1 MEQKHNLGSLLNGGA
16 NEARPEPSVQEI
28 AQSQVDNF
36 MAGSTPVATT
46 SESSGSANI
55 MQVTEEDFK
64 NAIPITAEDADR
76 EAEEKII
83 KNVNH
88 GFADMMKTLDDGLAE
103 EDARIDRLE
112 EIGVEAYQEA
122 SHGARS
128 ETVEVESDEARK
140 VNQDELR
147 RSSGDPDYAI
157 VSDEDFVPDFE
168 EDDDEETK
176 PAEKTETVNTDD
188 DEDRS
193 SADAVL
199 NVLGAAPTVE
209 FNNGPKD
216 LVSVVRDRHMKA
228 EIVSTG
234 RFESKS
240 LADQAFI
247 NSVNKFKAKNFRT
260 VRVPLIN
267 SGFFVDM
274 VGTGSNDLVMF
285 YDSSDQSISAA
296 EYAMNRMKT
305 IMKACV
311 GAEPKVNPNEL
322 KNLIHNA
329 DYRMMSYG
337 YVCATLEEIVFPH
350 TCPKCNHT
358 FKVKCNP
365 AEMLLNADKL
375 EERIQKIR
383 TAKNAA
389 DNSLMAKEVKL
400 SFDSGFEV
408 TVGHSSYYDEVVML
422 NALNHYIQTLKPIEA
437 APLARMSTNLLYIKK
452 ISLPNG
458 LKAANVY
465 QTFKALQLMNLDEY
479 EQVMD
484 AIKSL
489 TDMVITPKLGVSD
502 VECPHCKEIVK
513 EIEIDS
519 VEELVFFHTMVI
531 QAEKENSKKK

>member
-1 MEQKHNLGSLLNGGA
+1 MEQKHNLGSLLNGA
-16 NEARPEPSVQEI
+16 VNETNEPTAMASV

-36 MAGSTPVATT
+36 MAGHKPVATIDEDN
-46 SESSGSANI
+46 ESATI
-55 MQVTEEDFK
+55 MAVSKEDFE
-64 NAIPITAEDADR
+64 NAIPITAEDAER
-76 EAEEKII
+76 EAVEKV
-83 KNVNH
+83 KQNVSH
-88 GFADMMKTLDDGLAE
+88 GYDDMMKTLDDGLAE
-103 EDARIDRLE
+103 EDARIARLDE
-112 EIGVEAYQEA
+112 LGTEAYQKA

-128 ETVEVESDEARK
+128 ETTDTEEARK
-140 VNQDELR
+140 VSQDELR

-157 VSDEDFVPDFE
+157 VPDEDFVPDFG
-168 EDDDEETK
+168 EDEDEVKEIN
-176 PAEKTETVNTDD
+176 EKASTPDVDD

-193 SADAVL
+193 NADAVL
-199 NVLGAAPTVE
+199 NVLGTAPTVE
-209 FNNGPKD
+209 FSNGSKD
-216 LVSVVRDRHMKA
+216 LVSVVRDRHMKT
-228 EIVSTG
+228 EIISTG

-285 YDSSDQSISAA
+285 YDSSDQNISAA

-350 TCPKCNHT
+350 TCEKCNHT
-358 FKVKCNP
+358 FKVKTNP
-365 AEMLLNADKL
+365 AEMLLNADKM
-375 EERIQKIR
+375 EERIQRIR
-383 TAKNAA
+383 SAKNAS

-437 APLARMSTNLLYIKK
+437 APLARLSNNLLYIKK

-479 EQVMD
+479 SQVMD
-484 AIKSL
+484 AIKTL
-489 TDMVITPKLGVSD
+489 TDMIITPKIGVSD
-502 VECPHCKEIVK
+502 VECPHCKEVIK
-513 EIEIDS
+513 SIELDS
-519 VEELVFFHTMVI
+519 VEELVFFHSMVT
-531 QAEKENSKKK
+531 QAEKENTKKK

>member
-16 NEARPEPSVQEI
+16 NETRPEPSVQEI

-36 MAGSTPVATT
+36 MAGSTPVATA
-46 SESSGSANI
+46 SESTGSATI

-400 SFDSGFEV
+400 SFDSG
-408 TVGHSSYYDEVVML
+408 GPH
-422 NALNHYIQTLKPIEA
+422 
-437 APLARMSTNLLYIKK
+437 
-452 ISLPNG
+452 
-458 LKAANVY
+458 VY
-465 QTFKALQLMNLDEY
+465 QSAVYQEDLSSEWSEGCKRISDFQGAAADE
-479 EQVMD
+479 
-484 AIKSL
+484 S
-489 TDMVITPKLGVSD
+489 
-502 VECPHCKEIVK
+502 
-513 EIEIDS
+513 
-519 VEELVFFHTMVI
+519 
-531 QAEKENSKKK
+531 

>member
-1 MEQKHNLGSLLNGGA
+1 MEQKHNLGSLLNGA
-16 NEARPEPSVQEI
+16 VNEPKESTDMASV

-36 MAGSTPVATT
+36 MAGHKPVATIDEDN
-46 SESSGSANI
+46 ESATI
-55 MQVTEEDFK
+55 MAVSKEDFE
-64 NAIPITAEDADR
+64 NAIPITAEDAER
-76 EAEEKII
+76 EAVEKI
-83 KNVNH
+83 KQNVNH
-88 GFADMMKTLDDGLAE
+88 GYDDMMKTLDDGLAE
-103 EDARIDRLE
+103 EDARIARLDE
-112 EIGVEAYQEA
+112 LGTEAYQKA

-128 ETVEVESDEARK
+128 ETTDAEEARK
-140 VNQDELR
+140 VSQDELR

-157 VSDEDFVPDFE
+157 VPDEDFVPDFG
-168 EDDDEETK
+168 EDEDEVKEIN
-176 PAEKTETVNTDD
+176 EKASTPDLDD

-193 SADAVL
+193 NADAVL
-199 NVLGAAPTVE
+199 NVLGTAPTVE
-209 FNNGPKD
+209 FSNGPKD
-216 LVSVVRDRHMKA
+216 LVSVVRDRHMKT
-228 EIVSTG
+228 EIISTG

-285 YDSSDQSISAA
+285 YDSSDQNISAA

-350 TCPKCNHT
+350 TCEKCNHT
-358 FKVKCNP
+358 FKVKTNP
-365 AEMLLNADKL
+365 AEMLLNADKM
-375 EERIQKIR
+375 EERIQRIR
-383 TAKNAA
+383 SAKNAS

-437 APLARMSTNLLYIKK
+437 APLARLSNNLLYIKK

-479 EQVMD
+479 SQVMD
-484 AIKSL
+484 AIKTL
-489 TDMVITPKLGVSD
+489 TDMIITPKIGVSD
-502 VECPHCKEIVK
+502 VECPHCKEVIK
-513 EIEIDS
+513 SIELDS
-519 VEELVFFHTMVI
+519 VEELVFFHSMVT
-531 QAEKENSKKK
+531 QAEKENTKKK

>member
-1 MEQKHNLGSLLNGGA
+1 MEQKHNLGSLLNGTA
-16 NEARPEPSVQEI
+16 NEPNGPAAMAFA

-36 MAGSTPVATT
+36 MAGHKPVATIDEDN
-46 SESSGSANI
+46 ESATI
-55 MQVTEEDFK
+55 MAVSKEDFE
-64 NAIPITAEDADR
+64 NAIPITAEDAER
-76 EAEEKII
+76 EAVEKV
-83 KNVNH
+83 KQNVSH
-88 GFADMMKTLDDGLAE
+88 GYDDMMKTLDDGLAE
-103 EDARIDRLE
+103 EDARIARLDE
-112 EIGVEAYQEA
+112 LGTEAYQKA

-128 ETVEVESDEARK
+128 ETTDAEEARK
-140 VNQDELR
+140 VSQDELR
-147 RSSGDPDYAI
+147 RSSGDPDYTI
-157 VSDEDFVPDFE
+157 VPDEDFVPDFG
-168 EDDDEETK
+168 EDEDEVKEIN
-176 PAEKTETVNTDD
+176 EKASTPDVDD

-193 SADAVL
+193 NADAVL
-199 NVLGAAPTVE
+199 NVLGTAPTVE
-209 FNNGPKD
+209 FSNGPKD
-216 LVSVVRDRHMKA
+216 LVSVVRDRHMKT
-228 EIVSTG
+228 EIISTG

-285 YDSSDQSISAA
+285 YDSSDQNISAA

-350 TCPKCNHT
+350 TCEKCNHT
-358 FKVKCNP
+358 FKVKTNP
-365 AEMLLNADKL
+365 AEMLLNADKM
-375 EERIQKIR
+375 EERSQRIR
-383 TAKNAA
+383 SAKNAS

-437 APLARMSTNLLYIKK
+437 APLARLSNNLLYIKK

-479 EQVMD
+479 SQVMD
-484 AIKSL
+484 AIKTL
-489 TDMVITPKLGVSD
+489 TDMIITPKIGVSD
-502 VECPHCKEIVK
+502 VECPHCKEVIK
-513 EIEIDS
+513 SIELDS
-519 VEELVFFHTMVI
+519 VEELVFFHSMVT
-531 QAEKENSKKK
+531 QAEKENTKKK

>member
-1 MEQKHNLGSLLNGGA
+1 MEQKHNLGSLLNGA
-16 NEARPEPSVQEI
+16 VNEPKESTDMASV

-36 MAGSTPVATT
+36 MAGHKPVATIDEDN
-46 SESSGSANI
+46 ESATI
-55 MQVTEEDFK
+55 MAVSKEDFE
-64 NAIPITAEDADR
+64 NAIPITAEDAER
-76 EAEEKII
+76 EAVEKI
-83 KNVNH
+83 KQNVNH
-88 GFADMMKTLDDGLAE
+88 GYDDMMKTLDDGLAE
-103 EDARIDRLE
+103 EDARIARLDE
-112 EIGVEAYQEA
+112 LGTEAYQKA

-128 ETVEVESDEARK
+128 ETTDTEEARK
-140 VNQDELR
+140 VSQDELR

-157 VSDEDFVPDFE
+157 VPDEDFVPDFG
-168 EDDDEETK
+168 EDEDEVKEIN
-176 PAEKTETVNTDD
+176 EKASTPDVDD

-193 SADAVL
+193 NADAVL
-199 NVLGAAPTVE
+199 NVLGTAPTVE

-216 LVSVVRDRHMKA
+216 LVSVVRDRHMKT
-228 EIVSTG
+228 EIISTG

-285 YDSSDQSISAA
+285 YDSSDQNISAA

-350 TCPKCNHT
+350 TCEKCNHT
-358 FKVKCNP
+358 FKVKTNP
-365 AEMLLNADKL
+365 AEMLLNADKM
-375 EERIQKIR
+375 EERIQRIR
-383 TAKNAA
+383 SAKNAS
-389 DNSLMAKEVKL
+389 DNSLMAKEIKL

-437 APLARMSTNLLYIKK
+437 APLARLSNNLLYIKK

-479 EQVMD
+479 SQVMD
-484 AIKSL
+484 AIKTL
-489 TDMVITPKLGVSD
+489 TDMIITPKIGVSD
-502 VECPHCKEIVK
+502 VECPHCKEVIK
-513 EIEIDS
+513 SIELDS
-519 VEELVFFHTMVI
+519 VEELVFFHSMVI
-531 QAEKENSKKK
+531 QAEKENTKKK

>member
-1 MEQKHNLGSLLNGGA
+1 MEQKHNLGSLLNGA
-16 NEARPEPSVQEI
+16 VNESKGSTDMASV

-36 MAGSTPVATT
+36 MAGHKPVATINEDN
-46 SESSGSANI
+46 ESATI
-55 MQVTEEDFK
+55 MAVSKEDFE
-64 NAIPITAEDADR
+64 NAIPITAEDAER
-76 EAEEKII
+76 EAVEKI
-83 KNVNH
+83 KQNVNH
-88 GFADMMKTLDDGLAE
+88 GYDDMMKTLDDGLAE
-103 EDARIDRLE
+103 EDARIARLDE
-112 EIGVEAYQEA
+112 LGTEAYQKA

-128 ETVEVESDEARK
+128 ETTDTEEARK
-140 VNQDELR
+140 VSQDELR

-157 VSDEDFVPDFE
+157 VPDEDFVPDFG
-168 EDDDEETK
+168 EDEDEVKEIN
-176 PAEKTETVNTDD
+176 EKASTPDVDD

-193 SADAVL
+193 NADAVL
-199 NVLGAAPTVE
+199 NVLGTAPTVE
-209 FNNGPKD
+209 FSNGPKD
-216 LVSVVRDRHMKA
+216 LVTVVRDRHMKT
-228 EIVSTG
+228 EIISTG

-285 YDSSDQSISAA
+285 YDSSDQNISAA

-350 TCPKCNHT
+350 TCEKCNHT
-358 FKVKCNP
+358 FKVKTNP
-365 AEMLLNADKL
+365 AEMLLNADKM
-375 EERIQKIR
+375 EERIQRIR
-383 TAKNAA
+383 SAKNAS

-437 APLARMSTNLLYIKK
+437 APLARLSNNLLYIKK

-479 EQVMD
+479 SQVMD
-484 AIKSL
+484 AIKTL
-489 TDMVITPKLGVSD
+489 TDMIITPKIGVSD
-502 VECPHCKEIVK
+502 VECPHCKEVIK
-513 EIEIDS
+513 SIELDS
-519 VEELVFFHTMVI
+519 VEELVFFHSMVI
-531 QAEKENSKKK
+531 QAEKENTKKK

>member
-1 MEQKHNLGSLLNGGA
+1 MEQKHNLGSLLNGAA
-16 NEARPEPSVQEI
+16 NEPNEPTAMAFA

-36 MAGSTPVATT
+36 MAGHKPVATIDEDN
-46 SESSGSANI
+46 ESATI
-55 MQVTEEDFK
+55 MAVSKEDFE
-64 NAIPITAEDADR
+64 NAIPITAEDAER
-76 EAEEKII
+76 EAVEKV
-83 KNVNH
+83 KQNVNH
-88 GFADMMKTLDDGLAE
+88 GYDDMMKTLDDGLAE
-103 EDARIDRLE
+103 EDARIARLDE
-112 EIGVEAYQEA
+112 LGTEAYQKA

-128 ETVEVESDEARK
+128 ETTDAEEARK
-140 VNQDELR
+140 VSQDELR

-157 VSDEDFVPDFE
+157 VPDEDFVPDFG
-168 EDDDEETK
+168 EDEDEVKEIN
-176 PAEKTETVNTDD
+176 EKASTPDVDD

-193 SADAVL
+193 NADAVL
-199 NVLGAAPTVE
+199 NVLGTAPTVE
-209 FNNGPKD
+209 FSNGPKD
-216 LVSVVRDRHMKA
+216 LVSVVRDRHMKT
-228 EIVSTG
+228 EIISTG

-285 YDSSDQSISAA
+285 YDSSDQNISAA

-350 TCPKCNHT
+350 TCEKCNHT
-358 FKVKCNP
+358 FKVKTNP
-365 AEMLLNADKL
+365 AEMLLNADKM
-375 EERIQKIR
+375 EERIQRIR
-383 TAKNAA
+383 SAKNAS

-437 APLARMSTNLLYIKK
+437 APLARLSNNLLYIKK

-479 EQVMD
+479 SQVMD
-484 AIKSL
+484 AIKTL
-489 TDMVITPKLGVSD
+489 TDMIITPKIGVSD
-502 VECPHCKEIVK
+502 VECPHCKEVIK
-513 EIEIDS
+513 SIELDS
-519 VEELVFFHTMVI
+519 VEELVFFHSMVT
-531 QAEKENSKKK
+531 QAEKENTKKK

>member
-1 MEQKHNLGSLLNGGA
+1 MEQKHNLGSLLNGA
-16 NEARPEPSVQEI
+16 VNESKESTDMASV

-36 MAGSTPVATT
+36 MAGHKPVATIDEDN
-46 SESSGSANI
+46 ESATI
-55 MQVTEEDFK
+55 MAVSKEDFE
-64 NAIPITAEDADR
+64 NAIPITAEDAER
-76 EAEEKII
+76 EAVEKV
-83 KNVNH
+83 KQNVSH
-88 GFADMMKTLDDGLAE
+88 GYDDMMKTLDDGLAE
-103 EDARIDRLE
+103 EDARIARLDE
-112 EIGVEAYQEA
+112 LGTEAYQKA

-128 ETVEVESDEARK
+128 ETTDAEEARK
-140 VNQDELR
+140 VSQDELR

-157 VSDEDFVPDFE
+157 VPDEDFVPDFG
-168 EDDDEETK
+168 EDEDEVKEIN
-176 PAEKTETVNTDD
+176 EKASTPDVDD

-193 SADAVL
+193 NADAVL
-199 NVLGAAPTVE
+199 NVLGTAPTVE
-209 FNNGPKD
+209 FSNGPKD
-216 LVSVVRDRHMKA
+216 LVSVVRDRHMKT
-228 EIVSTG
+228 EIISTG

-285 YDSSDQSISAA
+285 YDSSDQNISAA

-350 TCPKCNHT
+350 TCEKCNHT
-358 FKVKCNP
+358 FKVKTNP
-365 AEMLLNADKL
+365 AEMLLNADKM
-375 EERIQKIR
+375 EERIQRIR
-383 TAKNAA
+383 SAKNAS

-437 APLARMSTNLLYIKK
+437 APLARLSNNLLYIKK

-479 EQVMD
+479 SQVMD
-484 AIKSL
+484 AIKTL
-489 TDMVITPKLGVSD
+489 TDMIITPKIGVSD
-502 VECPHCKEIVK
+502 VECPHCKEVIK
-513 EIEIDS
+513 SIELDS
-519 VEELVFFHTMVI
+519 VEELVFFHSMVT
-531 QAEKENSKKK
+531 QAEKENTKKK

>member
-1 MEQKHNLGSLLNGGA
+1 MEQKHNLGSLLNGA
-16 NEARPEPSVQEI
+16 VNESKGSTDMASV

-36 MAGSTPVATT
+36 MAGHKPVATIDEDN
-46 SESSGSANI
+46 ESATI
-55 MQVTEEDFK
+55 MAVSKEDFE
-64 NAIPITAEDADR
+64 NAIPITAEDAER
-76 EAEEKII
+76 EAVEKI
-83 KNVNH
+83 KQNVNH
-88 GFADMMKTLDDGLAE
+88 GYDDMMKTLDDGLAE
-103 EDARIDRLE
+103 EDARIARLDE
-112 EIGVEAYQEA
+112 LGTEAYQKA

-128 ETVEVESDEARK
+128 ETTDTEEARK
-140 VNQDELR
+140 VSQDELR
-147 RSSGDPDYAI
+147 RSSGDPDYTI
-157 VSDEDFVPDFE
+157 VPDEDFVPDFG
-168 EDDDEETK
+168 EDEDEVKEIN
-176 PAEKTETVNTDD
+176 EKASTQDVDD

-193 SADAVL
+193 NADAVL
-199 NVLGAAPTVE
+199 NVLGTAPTVE
-209 FNNGPKD
+209 FSNGPKD
-216 LVSVVRDRHMKA
+216 LVSVVRDRHMKT
-228 EIVSTG
+228 EIISTG

-285 YDSSDQSISAA
+285 YDSSDQNISAA

-350 TCPKCNHT
+350 TCEKCNHT
-358 FKVKCNP
+358 FKVKTNP
-365 AEMLLNADKL
+365 AEMLLNADKM
-375 EERIQKIR
+375 EERIQRIR
-383 TAKNAA
+383 SAKNAS

-437 APLARMSTNLLYIKK
+437 AQLARLSNNLLYIKK

-479 EQVMD
+479 SQVMD
-484 AIKSL
+484 AIKTL
-489 TDMVITPKLGVSD
+489 TDMIITPKIGVSD
-502 VECPHCKEIVK
+502 VECPHCKEVIK
-513 EIEIDS
+513 SIELDS
-519 VEELVFFHTMVI
+519 VEELVFFHSMVI
-531 QAEKENSKKK
+531 QAEKENTKKK

>member
-1 MEQKHNLGSLLNGGA
+1 MEQKHNLGSLLNGAA
-16 NEARPEPSVQEI
+16 NETNEPTAMASV

-36 MAGSTPVATT
+36 MAGHKPVATIDEDN
-46 SESSGSANI
+46 ESATI
-55 MQVTEEDFK
+55 MAVSKEDFE
-64 NAIPITAEDADR
+64 NAIPITAEDAER
-76 EAEEKII
+76 EAVEKV
-83 KNVNH
+83 KQNVSH
-88 GFADMMKTLDDGLAE
+88 GYDDMMKTLDDGLAE
-103 EDARIDRLE
+103 EDARIARLDE
-112 EIGVEAYQEA
+112 LGTEAYQKA

-128 ETVEVESDEARK
+128 ETTDTEEARK
-140 VNQDELR
+140 VSQDELR

-157 VSDEDFVPDFE
+157 VPDEDFVPDFG
-168 EDDDEETK
+168 EDEDEVKEIN
-176 PAEKTETVNTDD
+176 EKASTPDVDD

-193 SADAVL
+193 NADAVL
-199 NVLGAAPTVE
+199 NVLGTAPTVE
-209 FNNGPKD
+209 FSNGPKD
-216 LVSVVRDRHMKA
+216 LVSVVRDRHMKT
-228 EIVSTG
+228 EIISTG

-285 YDSSDQSISAA
+285 YDSSDQNISAA

-350 TCPKCNHT
+350 TCEKCNHT
-358 FKVKCNP
+358 FKVKTNP
-365 AEMLLNADKL
+365 AEMLLNADKM
-375 EERIQKIR
+375 EERIQRIR
-383 TAKNAA
+383 SAKNAS

-437 APLARMSTNLLYIKK
+437 APLARLSNNLLYIKK

-479 EQVMD
+479 SQVMD
-484 AIKSL
+484 AIKTL
-489 TDMVITPKLGVSD
+489 TDMIITPKIGVSD
-502 VECPHCKEIVK
+502 VECPHCKEVIK
-513 EIEIDS
+513 SIELDS
-519 VEELVFFHTMVI
+519 VEELVFFHSMVT
-531 QAEKENSKKK
+531 QAEKENTKKK

>member
-1 MEQKHNLGSLLNGGA
+1 MEQKHNLGSLLNGAA
-16 NEARPEPSVQEI
+16 NEPNEPTAMAFA

-36 MAGSTPVATT
+36 MAGHKPVATIDEDN
-46 SESSGSANI
+46 ESATI
-55 MQVTEEDFK
+55 MAVSKEDFE
-64 NAIPITAEDADR
+64 NAIPITAEDAER
-76 EAEEKII
+76 EALEKV
-83 KNVNH
+83 KQNVNH
-88 GFADMMKTLDDGLAE
+88 GYDDMMKTLDDGLAE
-103 EDARIDRLE
+103 EDARIARLDE
-112 EIGVEAYQEA
+112 LGTEAYQKA
-122 SHGARS
+122 SHGATS
-128 ETVEVESDEARK
+128 ETSDVEEARK
-140 VNQDELR
+140 VSQDELR
-147 RSSGDPDYAI
+147 RSSGDPDYTI
-157 VSDEDFVPDFE
+157 VPDEDFVPDFG
-168 EDDDEETK
+168 EDEDEVKEINETTST
-176 PAEKTETVNTDD
+176 PDVDD

-193 SADAVL
+193 NADAVL
-199 NVLGAAPTVE
+199 NVLGTAPTVE
-209 FNNGPKD
+209 FSNGPKD
-216 LVSVVRDRHMKA
+216 LVSVVRDRHMKT
-228 EIVSTG
+228 EIISTG

-285 YDSSDQSISAA
+285 YDSSDQNISAA

-350 TCPKCNHT
+350 TCEKCNHT
-358 FKVKCNP
+358 FKVKTNP
-365 AEMLLNADKL
+365 AEMLLNADKM
-375 EERIQKIR
+375 EERIQRIR
-383 TAKNAA
+383 SAKSAS

-437 APLARMSTNLLYIKK
+437 APLARLSNNLLYIKK

-479 EQVMD
+479 SQVMD
-484 AIKSL
+484 AIKTL
-489 TDMVITPKLGVSD
+489 TDMIITPKIGVSD
-502 VECPHCKEIVK
+502 VECPHCKEVIK
-513 EIEIDS
+513 SIELDS
-519 VEELVFFHTMVI
+519 VEELVFFHSMVT
-531 QAEKENSKKK
+531 QAEKENTKKK